1 MRPCR
6 RFLASS
12 AFLLIC
18 ACGPAQLD
26 TPPASIEG
34 LWDTTDDP
42 RYADR
47 AFEITE
53 EFLYLLQ
60 GGDTFL
66 VYRIRGVRID
76 DRELPHYTIEYR
88 GEEGIMSELRVFL
101 TQEDGG
107 TLLFPNQ
114 MQMKWQSD
122 PDASV
127 PWR

>member
-1 MRPCR
+1 M
-6 RFLASS
+6 
-12 AFLLIC
+12 
-18 ACGPAQLD
+18 
-26 TPPASIEG
+26 
-34 LWDTTDDP
+34 
-42 RYADR
+42 
-47 AFEITE
+47 
-53 EFLYLLQ
+53 
-60 GGDTFL
+60 
-66 VYRIRGVRID
+66 YRIRGVRID

-114 MQMKWQSD
+114 MQMMWQSD